1 MASADYV
8 IVGSGIN
15 ALVAAAQLGRK
26 GHKVL
31 VLERSDRIG
40 GCIHTEEIT
49 APGFVHDVMAT
60 TFVLFITSPAFAE
73 LGPELEKRG
82 LSFAHTP
89 KPTAVVLPDGRHA
102 ILAMDRKAN
111 VAAFEQFAA
120 GDGERFAADID
131 RVGANAHFLFSLL
144 GGSLWSR
151 AMLRIVAREAWRR
164 GLRGLAAFFGQAALS
179 AAGSRRAFSRTSCAR
194 CLRRGCS
201 IPASVPKALIPA
213 RKVIAFAL
221 EVAGAP
227 IVKGGAKNALTAFES
242 LIRDNGGDIMVDAD
256 VERILID
263 AGSGARG
270 VRLAGGREI
279 EAVKGV
285 ICSVTPNQLY
295 GRLLADVALPA
306 AITGAVAQYR
316 YGKGNMQVH
325 YALKAPPK
333 WKAPALG
340 SVALTHLTP
349 GLDGVSK
356 AANEAERGM
365 LPVVPTICVGQPA
378 ALDPSRCPPGASILW
393 LQLPEAPRFIKGDAA
408 DEIAVAADGRWTE
421 AVREKYADRIEA
433 ILASHIENFRDNVIA
448 RKSYS
453 PADLEALN
461 VNLVGGDP
469 YGGFCGVDQFF
480 LWRPFYGS
488 VNHRTPVAR
497 LHHIGASTHPGPGL
511 GGGSGYLVAKA
522 LGQFRLVRPTSAGSH
537 VNHCQFKSEASAPDA
552 TGRWAA
558 PDAGNRS
565 RCGRGDDVRW
575 YRGRVE

>member
-1 MASADYV
+1 MAAADYV

-31 VLERSDRIG
+31 MLERSDRIG
-40 GCIHTEEIT
+40 GCIRTEEMT

-60 TFVLFITSPAFAE
+60 TFVLFITSPAFVE

-82 LSFAHTP
+82 LSFAHSPT
-89 KPTAVVLPDGRHA
+89 PTAVLLPDGRHA
-102 ILAMDRKAN
+102 ILAMDRKRN
-111 VAAFEQFAA
+111 VASFEQFAP
-120 GDGERFAADID
+120 GDGARFAADID
-131 RVGANAHFLFSLL
+131 RIGADAPFLFSLL
-144 GGSLWSR
+144 GGALWSR
-151 AMLRIVAREAWRR
+151 AMLKIVAREAWRR
-164 GLRGLAAFFGQAALS
+164 GLRGLAEFFGEALGTGRGWLETRFQSDLVRALFAPWVLHTGLGPES
-179 AAGSRRAFSRTSCAR
+179 AYSGQMA
-194 CLRRGCS
+194 
-201 IPASVPKALIPA
+201 
-213 RKVIAFAL
+213 KVIAFAL

-227 IVKGGAKNALTAFES
+227 IVKGGAKNALTAFER
-242 LIRDNGGDIMVDAD
+242 LIRDHGGDIMVGAD
-256 VERILID
+256 VERVLVD
-263 AGSGARG
+263 ANGSARG

-279 EAVKGV
+279 EAAKGV

-295 GRLLADVALPA
+295 GRLLADIPLPA
-306 AITGAVAQYR
+306 NVTDAVAQYR

-340 SVALTHLTP
+340 AVALTHLTP

-365 LPVVPTICVGQPA
+365 LPAVPTICVGQPA

-393 LQLPEAPRFIKGDAA
+393 LQLSEAPRFIKGDAA
-408 DEIAVAADGRWTE
+408 GEIAVPPDGRWTE
-421 AVREKYADRIEA
+421 GVREKYADRIEA

-453 PADLEALN
+453 PADIEALN
-461 VNLVGGDP
+461 MNLVGGDP
-469 YGGFCGVDQFF
+469 YGGFCGIDQFF
-480 LWRPFYGS
+480 LWRPFHGS

-522 LGQFRLVRPTSAGSH
+522 LA
-537 VNHCQFKSEASAPDA
+537 
-552 TGRWAA
+552 
-558 PDAGNRS
+558 
-565 RCGRGDDVRW
+565 
-575 YRGRVE
+575 